1 MNQLI
6 DEVLTEMKLKH
17 GMTKFELEKILD
29 SQFKVLMDHIQS
41 RDLREVNIKH
51 LGKFKP
57 TTFLIA
63 YKNGKV
69 HKKIK
74 GDTNGTN

>member
-6 DEVLTEMKLKH
+6 DDILTDMKAEH
-17 GMTKFELEKILD
+17 NISKFELEKIID
-29 SQFKVLMDHIQS
+29 SQFKVLMDHIQA
-41 RDLREVNIKH
+41 RDLREVHIKG

-57 TTFLIA
+57 TTFLKA
-63 YKNGKV
+63 YKDGRV

-74 GDTNGTN
+74 TD